1 MGKPDFIFPPD
12 MPEEMRRQYENVAD
26 RKEMEQQEWAH
37 SLSRFFD
44 SLDAEQVVTLRKMM
58 HGVVM
63 TTEHSDIPSFWE
75 GLLTGIMHFKY
86 NTWFGRGENHD
97 HVLDAVAG
105 QTEADAAHEP
115 DGTGMSDAD
124 YKDMMAL
131 YGLEI
136 TEEGALVCKGC
147 GATSVS
153 LKDRMRRDPGKEG
166 CPGCIQREKWG

>member
-1 MGKPDFIFPPD
+1 MGKRDFIFPPD
-12 MPEEMRRQYENVAD
+12 MPEEMRRQYENAAD

-44 SLDAEQVVTLRKMM
+44 SLDLEQTIVLRKMM

-86 NTWFGRGENHD
+86 NSCLGCGENHD

-105 QTEADAAHEP
+105 QTEEAGMEDEELVGQDYADML
-115 DGTGMSDAD
+115 T
-124 YKDMMAL
+124 L
-131 YGLEI
+131 YYLTVGER
-136 TEEGALVCKGC
+136 GQLVCKGC
-147 GATSVS
+147 GTSSPS
-153 LKDRMRRDPGKEG
+153 LKDRMLREPGKEG
-166 CPGCIQREKWG
+166 CATCIQKEKWG

>member
-1 MGKPDFIFPPD
+1 MPKRNFIFPPD
-12 MPEEMRRQYENVAD
+12 MPEEIRKQYEQAAD
-26 RKEMEQQEWAH
+26 KEEMEQQEWSH

-44 SLDAEQVVTLRKMM
+44 SLDLEQVVTLRKMM
-58 HGVVM
+58 NGVVR
-63 TTEHSDIPSFWE
+63 TTNNADIPSFWE
-75 GLLTGIMHFKY
+75 GLLTGIMHFK
-86 NTWFGRGENHD
+86 FGTCLGCGENHD
-97 HVLDAVAG
+97 HVLQEVSD

-153 LKDRMRRDPGKEG
+153 LKDRMLREPGKEG
-166 CPGCIQREKWG
+166 CPTCIQREKWG